1 MSRPAHPQ
9 GRGVRSRAVEIEYA
23 FARRAGF
30 PTLPMARPPSTP
42 AAASSAAASSAPG
55 AEALPDSYEDAMAE
69 LEQLVARMESGA
81 LPLEQLLV
89 AYQRG
94 ASLLGFC
101 RERLQAVEDQV
112 KQLEDGQLKPW
123 DAA

>member
-1 MSRPAHPQ
+1 
-9 GRGVRSRAVEIEYA
+9 
-23 FARRAGF
+23 
-30 PTLPMARPPSTP
+30 MARPPSTP
-42 AAASSAAASSAPG
+42 AAPTSAAASNAAG
-55 AEALPDSYEDAMAE
+55 AEALPATYEEAMAE
-69 LEQLVARMESGA
+69 LEQLVARMEAGA

-112 KQLEDGQLKPW
+112 KQLEGGQLKPW

>member
-1 MSRPAHPQ
+1 
-9 GRGVRSRAVEIEYA
+9 
-23 FARRAGF
+23 
-30 PTLPMARPPSTP
+30 MARPPSTP
-42 AAASSAAASSAPG
+42 AATPTSAAPSAPG
-55 AEALPDSYEDAMAE
+55 AEALPASYEDAMAE
-69 LEQLVARMESGA
+69 LEQLVVRMESGA

-112 KQLEDGQLKPW
+112 KQLEGGQLKPW

>member
-1 MSRPAHPQ
+1 
-9 GRGVRSRAVEIEYA
+9 
-23 FARRAGF
+23 
-30 PTLPMARPPSTP
+30 MARSPSTP
-42 AAASSAAASSAPG
+42 AEPASAAASNAAG
-55 AEALPDSYEDAMAE
+55 AEILPATYEEAMAE
-69 LEQLVARMESGA
+69 LEQLVARMEAGA

-112 KQLEDGQLKPW
+112 KQLEGGQLKPW

>member
-1 MSRPAHPQ
+1 
-9 GRGVRSRAVEIEYA
+9 
-23 FARRAGF
+23 
-30 PTLPMARPPSTP
+30 MARQPSSTVAP
-42 AAASSAAASSAPG
+42 TTAPG
-55 AEALPDSYEDAMAE
+55 ADALPLPATYEEAMAE
-69 LEQLVARMESGA
+69 LEQLVARMEAGA

-101 RERLQAVEDQV
+101 RERLQAVEEQV
-112 KQLEDGQLKPW
+112 KQLDGGQLKPW

>member
-1 MSRPAHPQ
+1 
-9 GRGVRSRAVEIEYA
+9 
-23 FARRAGF
+23 
-30 PTLPMARPPSTP
+30 MARSPSITAAP
-42 AAASSAAASSAPG
+42 AG
-55 AEALPDSYEDAMAE
+55 AEALPATYEEAMAE
-69 LEQLVARMESGA
+69 LEQLVARMEAGA

-101 RERLQAVEDQV
+101 RERLQAVEEQV
-112 KQLEDGQLKPW
+112 KQLEGGQLKPW

>member
-1 MSRPAHPQ
+1 
-9 GRGVRSRAVEIEYA
+9 
-23 FARRAGF
+23 
-30 PTLPMARPPSTP
+30 MARSPSTP
-42 AAASSAAASSAPG
+42 AEPTSAAALNAAG
-55 AEALPDSYEDAMAE
+55 AEALPATYEEAMAE
-69 LEQLVARMESGA
+69 LEQLVARMEAGA

-94 ASLLGFC
+94 AGLLGFC

-112 KQLEDGQLKPW
+112 KQLEGGQLKPW

>member
-1 MSRPAHPQ
+1 
-9 GRGVRSRAVEIEYA
+9 
-23 FARRAGF
+23 
-30 PTLPMARPPSTP
+30 MARQSSTT
-42 AAASSAAASSAPG
+42 AASTNAPG
-55 AEALPDSYEDAMAE
+55 ADALPLPATYEDAMAE
-69 LEQLVARMESGA
+69 LEQLVARMEAGA

-112 KQLEDGQLKPW
+112 KQLEGGQLKPW

>member
-1 MSRPAHPQ
+1 
-9 GRGVRSRAVEIEYA
+9 
-23 FARRAGF
+23 
-30 PTLPMARPPSTP
+30 MARQTS
-42 AAASSAAASSAPG
+42 SSAAASGAPD
-55 AEALPDSYEDAMAE
+55 AEALPATYEEAMSE
-69 LEQLVARMESGA
+69 LEQLVARMEAGA

-94 ASLLGFC
+94 ARLLGFC

-112 KQLEDGQLKPW
+112 KLLEDGQIKPW

>member
-1 MSRPAHPQ
+1 
-9 GRGVRSRAVEIEYA
+9 
-23 FARRAGF
+23 
-30 PTLPMARPPSTP
+30 MARSPSTP
-42 AAASSAAASSAPG
+42 AAPTTAAASNAPG
-55 AEALPDSYEDAMAE
+55 AEALPVTYEAAMTE
-69 LEQLVARMESGA
+69 LEQLVARMEAGA

-94 ASLLGFC
+94 AALLGFC

-112 KQLEDGQLKPW
+112 KQLEGGQLKPW

>member
-1 MSRPAHPQ
+1 
-9 GRGVRSRAVEIEYA
+9 
-23 FARRAGF
+23 
-30 PTLPMARPPSTP
+30 MARQPSTT
-42 AAASSAAASSAPG
+42 AAPLNAPG
-55 AEALPDSYEDAMAE
+55 ADVPLPATYEEAMAE
-69 LEQLVARMESGA
+69 LEQLVARMEAGA

-101 RERLQAVEDQV
+101 RDRLQAVEEQV
-112 KQLEDGQLKPW
+112 KQLEGGQIKPW